1 MREQVIN
8 GVTRWVESIIDGIAP
23 DNILYALVSTPIKRV
38 VGQYIEDNLDYNI
51 IKPFIVSRD
60 GSIDASATISEIMD
74 GLKNMPKKKIK
85 VQGLNIE
92 IGSGVVVVE
101 FPESSAIA
109 LLTDN
114 LKKITLTEKDFMQL
128 AEYINNQN

>member
-8 GVTRWVESIIDGIAP
+8 GVTRWVENIIDGIAP
-23 DNILYALVSTPIKRV
+23 DNILFALVSTPIKRV

-51 IKPFIVSRD
+51 IKPCIVSRD
-60 GSIDASATISEIMD
+60 GDIDARATISEVME
-74 GLKNMPKKKIK
+74 GLKNMRKKKAK

-92 IGSGVVVVE
+92 VGNGAVVIE
-101 FPESSAIA
+101 LPESNAIA

-114 LKKITLTEKDFMQL
+114 LKKITLTEKDFLQL

>member
-8 GVTRWVESIIDGIAP
+8 GVTRWMENIIDGIAP
-23 DNILYALVSTPIKRV
+23 DNILFALASTPIKRV

-51 IKPFIVSRD
+51 VKPFIISRD
-60 GSIDASATISEIMD
+60 GSIDARATISEVME
-74 GLKNMPKKKIK
+74 GLKNMPKKKVK

-92 IGSGVVVVE
+92 VGNGTVVIE
-101 FPESSAIA
+101 LPESNAIA

-114 LKKITLTEKDFMQL
+114 LKKITLTEKDFLQL
-128 AEYINNQN
+128 AEYINEN

>member
-8 GVTRWVESIIDGIAP
+8 GVTRWVENIIDGIAP
-23 DNILYALVSTPIKRV
+23 DNILFVLASIPLKRV

-51 IKPFIVSRD
+51 IKPFIISRD
-60 GSIDASATISEIMD
+60 GNIDAKATISEVMG

-85 VQGLNIE
+85 VQGLDIE

-101 FPESSAIA
+101 LPESNAIA

-128 AEYINNQN
+128 AEYINEN

>member
-8 GVTRWVESIIDGIAP
+8 GVTRWVENIIDGIAP
-23 DNILYALVSTPIKRV
+23 DNILFALASIPIKRV
-38 VGQYIEDNLDYNI
+38 VNQYIEDNLDYNI
-51 IKPFIVSRD
+51 IKPFIISRD
-60 GSIDASATISEIMD
+60 GSIDARATINEIME
-74 GLKNMPKKKIK
+74 GLKNMPKKKLK

-92 IGSGVVVVE
+92 VGNGAVVIE
-101 FPESSAIA
+101 LPESNAIA

-114 LKKITLTEKDFMQL
+114 LKKITLTEKDFLQL

>member
-1 MREQVIN
+1 ME
-8 GVTRWVESIIDGIAP
+8 
-23 DNILYALVSTPIKRV
+23 
-38 VGQYIEDNLDYNI
+38 
-51 IKPFIVSRD
+51 
-60 GSIDASATISEIMD
+60 

-101 FPESSAIA
+101 LPESSAIA

>member
-8 GVTRWVESIIDGIAP
+8 GVTRWMENIIDGIAP
-23 DNILYALVSTPIKRV
+23 DNVLFALASIPIKRV
-38 VGQYIEDNLDYNI
+38 VGQYIEDKLDYNI
-51 IKPFIVSRD
+51 IKLFIISRD
-60 GSIDASATISEIMD
+60 GSIDARATINEVME
-74 GLKNMPKKKIK
+74 GLKNMPKKKVK

-92 IGSGVVVVE
+92 VGNGTVVIE
-101 FPESSAIA
+101 LPESNAIA

-114 LKKITLTEKDFMQL
+114 LKKITLTEKDFLQL

>member
-1 MREQVIN
+1 
-8 GVTRWVESIIDGIAP
+8 VENIIDGIAP
-23 DNILYALVSTPIKRV
+23 DNILFALASTPIKRV

-60 GSIDASATISEIMD
+60 GDIDARATISEVME
-74 GLKNMPKKKIK
+74 GLKNMPKKKAK

-92 IGSGVVVVE
+92 VGNGAVVIE
-101 FPESSAIA
+101 LPESNAIA

-114 LKKITLTEKDFMQL
+114 LKKITLTEKDFLQL

>member
-60 GSIDASATISEIMD
+60 GSIDASATISEIME

-114 LKKITLTEKDFMQL
+114 LKKITLTETDFMQL